1 MVCQR
6 PGRSCVP
13 ASRGSAADNVLLSAA
28 VMNPPPGL
36 ADQIKVQMVEE
47 ESQGRFVLFQD
58 LGNKFA
64 IYRLVAKQDFDGFA
78 PRPVDLLLA
87 HGFVAIAEVQANE
100 SNELSKIV
108 LCSGFSQIRN
118 GHGSDPPIRRKHF
131 AAETVRCTRN
141 GEISTL
147 RGLIHS
153 RKMADSPRGFFVMS
167 GTSASSAGN
176 PTGSSRKGFSL
187 AGRPRTWL
195 RKPMGLGVWVKLARP
210 ML

>member
-64 IYRLVAKQDFDGFA
+64 IYRLVAEQAFGGLA
-78 PRPVDLLLA
+78 PPPAAVLLA
-87 HGFVAIAEVQANE
+87 LGFWAMSAWQW
-100 SNELSKIV
+100 
-108 LCSGFSQIRN
+108 N
-118 GHGSDPPIRRKHF
+118 GS
-131 AAETVRCTRN
+131 
-141 GEISTL
+141 
-147 RGLIHS
+147 
-153 RKMADSPRGFFVMS
+153 
-167 GTSASSAGN
+167 
-176 PTGSSRKGFSL
+176 
-187 AGRPRTWL
+187 
-195 RKPMGLGVWVKLARP
+195 
-210 ML
+210 